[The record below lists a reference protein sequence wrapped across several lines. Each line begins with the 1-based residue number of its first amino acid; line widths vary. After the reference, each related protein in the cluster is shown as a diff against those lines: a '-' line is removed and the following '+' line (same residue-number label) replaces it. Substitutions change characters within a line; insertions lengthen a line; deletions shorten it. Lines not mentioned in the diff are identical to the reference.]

1 MQPTCPT
8 RITLT
13 KAASRIAWLAA
24 IIASSALITACDRP
38 PHEPGAHGEG
48 DGHDHGAEASS
59 AAAAPTNRVEIPASV
74 RQNLGIEFAKVEY
87 RNVAKTLRVPGR
99 FEYTPTARREYRT
112 PLDGRVEILVTQYH
126 QVEPGTPLY
135 RVESASWRELHESI
149 AIAQARVDS
158 MGPLREAHRRHEQSL
173 SDKVALWQERLTQLD
188 ELRAAGGGSAAQFTE
203 ARATLNAT
211 QAELA
216 DVMEKDAE
224 LEAQEKQAQAELRTL
239 QSRHELLAR
248 AAHCPPTSEAV
259 PAASEGASED
269 GDPARA
275 GDSWGVGGGGFTV
288 CAVAPG
294 VVESIGVSPGGLLE
308 ENGFVMS
315 IVQPTQIRFRARG
328 LQSDLGRLRDG
339 LPARIV
345 PPQGGAIAM
354 QDAMEGALAIG
365 LSADADERTIDLVVT
380 PESLSRWARSG
391 VSAHLEIT
399 LEGGNQELAIPTSA
413 VLLDGATPVIF
424 RRDPANANRAIRMEA
439 DLGLSDGRW
448 IVINSGV
455 KEGDEVVVAGN
466 YQLMLA
472 TSNTAAKG
480 GHFHADGTF
489 HEGED

>member
-1 MQPTCPT
+1 MQPTCLT
-8 RITLT
+8 GITLT
-13 KAASRIAWLAA
+13 KAASRVAWLAA
-24 IIASSALITACDRP
+24 TIAASALITACDGP

-59 AAAAPTNRVEIPASV
+59 AAATPTNRVEIPASV

-112 PLDGRVEILVTQYH
+112 PLDGRVEILVTQYQ

-248 AAHCPPTSEAV
+248 AAHCPPTIDQQDQ
-259 PAASEGASED
+259 EGA
-269 GDPARA
+269 G
-275 GDSWGVGGGGFTV
+275 GIGGGGFTV
-288 CAVAPG
+288 CAVASG

-308 ENGFVMS
+308 ENGLVMS

-345 PPQGGAIAM
+345 PPQGGAIAL

-380 PESLSRWARSG
+380 PESLARWARSG

-399 LEGGNQELAIPTSA
+399 LDGGQEELAIPTSA

-455 KEGDEVVVAGN
+455 KEGDQVVVAGN